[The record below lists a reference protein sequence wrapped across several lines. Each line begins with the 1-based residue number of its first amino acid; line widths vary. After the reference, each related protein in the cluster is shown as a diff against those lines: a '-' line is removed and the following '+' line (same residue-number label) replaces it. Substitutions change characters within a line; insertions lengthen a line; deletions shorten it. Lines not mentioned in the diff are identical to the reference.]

1 MKTSRPCRTSRS
13 AGPGGMRPGMT
24 ASGALPAAVPLRPH
38 QDSMPARAKVN
49 TMKKVRVG
57 INGFGRIG
65 RQVFRALRQSYAD
78 RVEVVAINDLFDA
91 TTNFQLLE
99 YDSVYGRAFLDAQVD
114 GQEVKVGDWNIH
126 CFAERDPH
134 QLAWGQYDVDVVV
147 ESTGIFRKASQAS
160 VHMDNGAKKV
170 IITAP
175 AKEEDITIVMGVNH
189 DQYDPEKHHI
199 VSNAS
204 CTTNCLAPVA
214 LVLQRN
220 FGIKLGNMTTI
231 HSYTNDQRILDMAH
245 KDPRR
250 ARAAACNIIPTSTG
264 AAQAVAKVIPELAGK
279 FTGYS
284 LRVPTPT
291 VSVVDFNGIL
301 EKETDT
307 ETLLAALKDASETY
321 LTGILGYNTLPLV
334 SMDFKGDP
342 HSSILEA
349 PYTTVQN
356 GNLVKVVAWYD
367 NEWGYSN
374 RVCDLVCLMQE
385 KGL

>member
-1 MKTSRPCRTSRS
+1 
-13 AGPGGMRPGMT
+13 
-24 ASGALPAAVPLRPH
+24 
-38 QDSMPARAKVN
+38 
-49 TMKKVRVG
+49 MKKIKVG

-65 RQVFRALRQSYAD
+65 RQVFRALRQSYSD
-78 RVEVVAINDLFDA
+78 RVEVVALNDLFDA
-91 TTNFQLLE
+91 ETNFHLLE
-99 YDSVYGRAFLDAQVD
+99 YDSVYGRAHFDAKVN
-114 GQEVKVGDWNIH
+114 GQDVTVGDWNVH
-126 CFAERDPH
+126 CFAERDPQ
-134 QLAWGQYDVDVVV
+134 QLTWSAYNVDVVV
-147 ESTGIFRKASQAS
+147 ESTGIFRKASQAA
-160 VHMDNGAKKV
+160 VHMENGAKKV

-189 DQYDPEKHHI
+189 DQYDPAKHNI

-214 LVLQRN
+214 LVLQRA

-245 KDPRR
+245 KDARR

-264 AAQAVAKVIPELAGK
+264 AAQAVAKVIPELKGK

-291 VSVVDFNGIL
+291 VSVVDFSGIL
-301 EKETDT
+301 EKSTDT
-307 ETLLAALKDASETY
+307 ESLLATLKEASETY
-321 LTGILGYNTLPLV
+321 LKGILAYNDKPLV

-349 PYTTVQN
+349 PYTTVQE

-374 RVCDLVCLMQE
+374 RVCDLICLMGE

>member
-1 MKTSRPCRTSRS
+1 MSVSL
-13 AGPGGMRPGMT
+13 GM
-24 ASGALPAAVPLRPH
+24 
-38 QDSMPARAKVN
+38 
-49 TMKKVRVG
+49 
-57 INGFGRIG
+57 NGFGRIG
-65 RQVFRALRQSYAD
+65 RYLLRLLAD
-78 RVEVVAINDLFDA
+78 SEDIRITAINARADNASLAHLFK
-91 TTNFQLLE
+91 
-99 YDSVYGRAFLDAQVD
+99 YDSVYGIFPGTVDHDDNGIIINGRHIEVTRCKTGEWEWARLGIDIAVETTGTLKKREDAAQHL
-114 GQEVKVGDWNIH
+114 Q
-126 CFAERDPH
+126 C
-134 QLAWGQYDVDVVV
+134 
-147 ESTGIFRKASQAS
+147 
-160 VHMDNGAKKV
+160 GAKKV
-170 IITAP
+170 VVSAP
-175 AKEEDITIVMGVNH
+175 CKEADATIVMGVNH

-321 LTGILGYNTLPLV
+321 LKGILGYNTLPLV

>member
-1 MKTSRPCRTSRS
+1 
-13 AGPGGMRPGMT
+13 MRPGMT

-204 CTTNCLAPVA
+204 CTTNCLA
-214 LVLQRN
+214 
-220 FGIKLGNMTTI
+220 
-231 HSYTNDQRILDMAH
+231 MAH

-321 LTGILGYNTLPLV
+321 LKGILGYNTLPLV

>member
-1 MKTSRPCRTSRS
+1 MNKI
-13 AGPGGMRPGMT
+13 
-24 ASGALPAAVPLRPH
+24 
-38 QDSMPARAKVN
+38 K
-49 TMKKVRVG
+49 VG

-65 RQVFRALRQSYAD
+65 RQVFRALRQSYSD
-78 RVEVVAINDLFDA
+78 RVEVVALNDLFDA
-91 TTNFQLLE
+91 ETNFHLLE
-99 YDSVYGRAFLDAQVD
+99 YDSVYGRAHLDVKVS
-114 GQEVKVGDWNIH
+114 GQEVTVGDWNVH
-126 CFAERDPH
+126 CFAERDPSK
-134 QLAWGQYDVDVVV
+134 LTWSAYNVDVVI
-147 ESTGIFRKASQAS
+147 ESTGIFRKASQAG
-160 VHMDNGAKKV
+160 VHMENGAKKV

-189 DQYDPEKHHI
+189 DQYDPTKHHI

-204 CTTNCLAPVA
+204 CTTNCLAPIA
-214 LVLQRN
+214 LVLQRA
-220 FGIKLGNMTTI
+220 FGIRLGNMTTI
-231 HSYTNDQRILDMAH
+231 HSYTNDQRILDVAH

-264 AAQAVAKVIPELAGK
+264 AAQAVAKVIPELKGK
-279 FTGYS
+279 FSGYS

-291 VSVVDFNGIL
+291 VSIVDFSGIL
-301 EKETDT
+301 EKSTDT
-307 ETLLAALKDASETY
+307 ETLLATLKEASETN
-321 LTGILGYNTLPLV
+321 LKGILGYNDKPLV

-349 PYTTVQN
+349 PYTTVQD

-374 RVCDLVCLMQE
+374 RVCDLVCLMGD